1 MGRKIL
7 YQEGRGSIL
16 SGNTLNMFNV
26 CVVHLLLIESSNIY
40 HIAYELNFGYINC
53 SVGLREVKFCDRH
66 LIIFFTLF
74 LNFSPYPAVQH
85 SIWVTFDASNRSI
98 VNYSPWLFSDDI
110 LKSCAIDFTW

>member
-53 SVGLREVKFCDRH
+53 SVGSSFEG
-66 LIIFFTLF
+66 
-74 LNFSPYPAVQH
+74 AQ
-85 SIWVTFDASNRSI
+85 
-98 VNYSPWLFSDDI
+98 I
-110 LKSCAIDFTW
+110 L